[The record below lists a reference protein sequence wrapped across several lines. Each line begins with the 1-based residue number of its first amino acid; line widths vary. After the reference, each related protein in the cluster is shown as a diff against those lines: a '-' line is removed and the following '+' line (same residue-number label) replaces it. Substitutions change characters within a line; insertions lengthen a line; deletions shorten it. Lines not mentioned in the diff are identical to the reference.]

1 MTSASWAAAHG
12 AVLPPTAMPAVGDAV
27 LYGTGPQS
35 TATSVH
41 VGIVTQVWP
50 DGAIMTVGRRLRAR
64 AATATSPSRSTGRS
78 CPPTRRRTTASPIY
92 AFAQP

>member
-1 MTSASWAAAHG
+1 MYGWAARYG
-12 AVLPPTAMPAVGDAV
+12 TVLPPTATPFPGDAV

-50 DGAIMTVGRRLRAR
+50 DGALIEVSGNSGPGRDGSLSVVINGPYLPADSL
-64 AATATSPSRSTGRS
+64 AFNGT
-78 CPPTRRRTTASPIY
+78 PIY
-92 AFAQP
+92 AFIRP